1 MRVGLAVESD
11 RSRVVR
17 FGVFEADFT
26 TGELR
31 KSGVRVKLEQQ
42 PFQVLRVL
50 LQRPG
55 DLVTREELR
64 EEVWSD
70 ETFVDFDQSLN
81 TAIRKLRDTLGDSAT
96 HPRFIETLPRR
107 GYRFVGGVDGL
118 QPSEAPSQSAVPEP
132 ARRFGLPALLAAFA
146 LGAVLLGGLV
156 YAITSGLVLGLVHFR
171 EAPSSQRTLHFTMPL
186 PKEGD
191 SEGLYFHDHLSPNGQ
206 FIAVSGVISENMG
219 IFLRELDSLEWR
231 LLPGTTTGDFFW
243 SPDSRSIA
251 FFDNQKLKSVS
262 IGGGPVED
270 IADIGPGNYHFSNG
284 A

>member
-1 MRVGLAVESD
+1 MAAP
-11 RSRVVR
+11 RS
-17 FGVFEADFT
+17 
-26 TGELR
+26 EL
-31 KSGVRVKLEQQ
+31 SGRSYII
-42 PFQVLRVL
+42 P
-50 LQRPG
+50 
-55 DLVTREELR
+55 
-64 EEVWSD
+64 
-70 ETFVDFDQSLN
+70 
-81 TAIRKLRDTLGDSAT
+81 
-96 HPRFIETLPRR
+96 
-107 GYRFVGGVDGL
+107 
-118 QPSEAPSQSAVPEP
+118 
-132 ARRFGLPALLAAFA
+132 
-146 LGAVLLGGLV
+146 